1 MNTVAVLVVLI
12 GLVASATAL
21 GLLWRRTSGRIRAD
35 DGDTVIDVTGLAVG
49 AVAGRHATLLQF
61 STEVCAACRT
71 TSVTLKAVADL
82 ANADLANADVT
93 HVDVDVTHRADIAS
107 RFNLLRSPTTLILDG
122 RGVIRARIGGTPRA
136 AEVRAELDRIIT
148 AGSRSASTSRS
159 ASAVART

>member
-82 ANADLANADVT
+82 ANADVT

-107 RFNLLRSPTTLILDG
+107 RFNLLQSPTTLILDG

>member
-1 MNTVAVLVVLI
+1 MNAVAVVVVLI

-35 DGDTVIDVTGLAVG
+35 DGDTVIDVAGLAVG

-93 HVDVDVTHRADIAS
+93 HVDMDVTHRADIAS
-107 RFNLLRSPTTLILDG
+107 RFNLLQSPTTLILDG
-122 RGVIRARIGGTPRA
+122 RGVVRARIGGAPRA

-148 AGSRSASTSRS
+148 AGPRSTST
-159 ASAVART
+159 SAVART

>member
-1 MNTVAVLVVLI
+1 MNTVALLVVLI
-12 GLVASATAL
+12 GLVALATAL
-21 GLLWRRTSGRIRAD
+21 GLLWRRTSGRIRSD
-35 DGDTVIDVTGLAVG
+35 GGDTVIDVAGLAVG

-82 ANADLANADVT
+82 ANADVT

-107 RFNLLRSPTTLILDG
+107 RFNLLQSPTTLILDG
-122 RGVIRARIGGTPRA
+122 RGVIRARIGGAPRA
-136 AEVRAELDRIIT
+136 AEVRAELDRIIS
-148 AGSRSASTSRS
+148 AGSRS

>member
-12 GLVASATAL
+12 GLVALATAL
-21 GLLWRRTSGRIRAD
+21 GLLWRRTSGRIRSD
-35 DGDTVIDVTGLAVG
+35 GGDTVIDVAGLAVG

-107 RFNLLRSPTTLILDG
+107 RFNLLQSPTTLILDG
-122 RGVIRARIGGTPRA
+122 RGVIRARIGGAPRA
-136 AEVRAELDRIIT
+136 AEVRAELDRIIS
-148 AGSRSASTSRS
+148 AGSRS